1 MCQRGEKP
9 WNRRLVVRAVALIL
23 AVSAIFG
30 IPAVWLRFGIPACSP
45 FIGLVSA
52 VASRSFTI
60 ATICSV
66 PMLVVMVLKRR
77 WFCRYLCPLGLMVET
92 CGMTKPTR
100 LPHARIP
107 PIGQW
112 LALATAGGAVFGW
125 PLFLWLDPLAI
136 LSGGIG
142 AASMVCAVPLIL
154 VVVSS
159 LIFPNLWCL
168 KLCPLGGTQELLSQL
183 RGLVAADKGEA
194 PGASRHAK
202 GRRAFLG
209 LTAGG
214 AIAALIP
221 RVLPRKEPPL
231 RPPGALAENAF
242 ERLCVRCGNCVR
254 SCPSE
259 IVRQDTSPPDLAGLL
274 APKLNYS
281 SNYCREDCNACTR
294 SCPSG
299 AIRAMNLKQKNRH
312 KIGLARIHMPDC
324 YLATD
329 RECSACVI
337 SCPYDA
343 IIDAFD
349 RESYTTVLRVDPER
363 CNGCGNCVL
372 VCPPKVI
379 TVAPVTAT

>member
-1 MCQRGEKP
+1 ML
-9 WNRRLVVRAVALIL
+9 WNRRHIVRAVALVL
-23 AVSAIFG
+23 AVPAILFL
-30 IPAVWLRFGIPACSP
+30 PVMWLRFGIPVCSP
-45 FIGLVSA
+45 FIGIVSA
-52 VASRSFTI
+52 ITSRSFTI
-60 ATICSV
+60 TTICSV
-66 PMLVVMVLKRR
+66 PMLVIMIIRRR
-77 WFCRYLCPLGLMVET
+77 WFCRYLCPLGLVVET
-92 CGMTKPTR
+92 CGRTR
-100 LPHARIP
+100 LTKVPHAKIP

-112 LALATAGGAVFGW
+112 LALATVGGAVVGW

-142 AASMVCAVPLIL
+142 AASVVCAVPLIL
-154 VVVSS
+154 VVVSA

-168 KLCPLGGTQELLSQL
+168 KLCPLGGTQELFSQL
-183 RGLVAADKGEA
+183 RGSMTAGKDES
-194 PGASRHAK
+194 PGAPRHAE

-209 LTAGG
+209 LTAGS
-214 AIAALIP
+214 AVAALIP
-221 RVLPRKEPPL
+221 RVLPRRTPPL
-231 RPPGALAENAF
+231 RPPGAMAETTF
-242 ERLCVRCGNCVR
+242 EGLCVRCGNCVR

-259 IVRQDTSPPDLAGLL
+259 IIKQDTSPPDLAGLL
-274 APKLNYS
+274 APKLDYS

-299 AIRAMNLKQKNRH
+299 AIRAMSLEQKNRH
-312 KIGLARIHMPDC
+312 KIGLAKIHMPDC

-337 SCPYDA
+337 SCPYEA

-363 CNGCGNCVL
+363 CNGCGSCVI

-379 TVAPVTAT
+379 AVDPVKAT